1 MTGKKKSF
9 IGQDNPAMQF
19 ISAPAPEDKGPGQ
32 GEELPPVQEV
42 PKGFKPDPRFIETK
56 SRRVQLLMQ
65 PSLHEALKA
74 RAEAEKRSF
83 NELVHSIL
91 EAEVKKGEPS
101 NG

>member
-1 MTGKKKSF
+1 MAGKKKTF

-19 ISAPAPEDKGPGQ
+19 ISTPAPEDEGPVQ
-32 GEELPPVQEV
+32 GEELPPVREV

-74 RAEAEKRSF
+74 KAGAEKRSF

-91 EAEVKKGEPS
+91 EAAVKKGGSS